1 MMTTEVEDIGA
12 RLSAGGVLSPDEA
25 RVLWSSPDVLAVG
38 ALADEARRRRHGDRA
53 TFVRVVTVAA
63 DGPLPGTWPAAAG
76 EVRIVGRPAD
86 AAHAERLVRDVVARA
101 GGTPV
106 TAFSLADLEEVAGA
120 VGLRDLVA
128 RVAGAGAAAIAALP
142 VDRLADAPSSAEAV
156 LQAGTKVAR
165 VTVEAAGDPV
175 GHALAVRALQRQTG
189 VVRAFAPLAVRVAS
203 TAPTTGYQDVKT
215 IAVARLLL
223 DDVGTIQVDWAR
235 SGAKLAQVALLFGAD
250 DLDGVPASENAAEGR
265 RRAPLEEVRRN
276 IRAAALTPIERDGRF
291 GVREG

>member
-1 MMTTEVEDIGA
+1 MMTIEVEDIGA
-12 RLSAGGVLSPDEA
+12 RLAAGGVLSSGDA
-25 RVLWSSPDVLAVG
+25 RALWASRDVLAVG
-38 ALADEARRRRHGDRA
+38 ALADEVRRRRHGDRA
-53 TFVRVVTVAA
+53 TFVRVVAVAA
-63 DGPLPGTWPAAAG
+63 EGPLPDAWAAAAG
-76 EVRIVGRPAD
+76 ELRIVGRPVD

-101 GGTPV
+101 AGTPV

-175 GHALAVRALQRQTG
+175 GHALAVRALQRHTG
-189 VVRAFAPLAVRVAS
+189 AVRAFAPLPLRVAS
-203 TAPTTGYQDVKT
+203 TAPTTGYQDVKA